1 VIPRWRP
8 LPSLAALDARIRGV
22 SHEARGVFMLL
33 VCSSDVDGVV
43 RYAGP
48 VRHAVD
54 ALAGESASI
63 SLDELV
69 EAQLVDIDCEGE
81 LVLPDVPRWQ
91 AENAPLAPSRRAPE
105 PSTRDDHDEA
115 TDDAS
120 PLDRRTAGRRLAKQ
134 WTRRGLKDTDAKL
147 RWLSTEQGRAYLE
160 TSGITFDLA
169 RAIATGDATPPATP
183 PATLSA
189 TPRHPAAPESATP
202 NATPP
207 AALGSPPVPPSG
219 EKTREEQR
227 KALST
232 ASARDATPPATLSAT
247 PRHPAAPESAT
258 PRPSVG
264 EAPDTAP
271 PSIGESSRSFSS
283 LLFDLAKQSDGR
295 FAMAGSVDQQ
305 EDVATVFRESGLS
318 DEALLSALRCPS
330 KALAGFEMV
339 TRNNFV
345 SVAMLAG
352 KRGADGRHPCDAAH
366 SLVAYVRAQAAAPIE
381 EPYGMASVPTVEETR
396 AANAGRLERQKRGRE
411 VVAKMLSEGWRPPPL
426 KSRAT
431 EQKTEASETQEA
443 TGG

>member
-1 VIPRWRP
+1 MIPRWRP

-91 AENAPLAPSRRAPE
+91 GENAPLAPSRRAPE

-169 RAIATGDATPPATP
+169 RAIAAGDATPP
-183 PATLSA
+183 
-189 TPRHPAAPESATP
+189 
-202 NATPP
+202 
-207 AALGSPPVPPSG
+207 
-219 EKTREEQR
+219 
-227 KALST
+227 
-232 ASARDATPPATLSAT
+232 ATPPATLSAT

>member
-1 VIPRWRP
+1 MIPRWRP

-169 RAIATGDATPPATP
+169 RAIATGDATPPAT
-183 PATLSA
+183 L
-189 TPRHPAAPESATP
+189 
-202 NATPP
+202 N
-207 AALGSPPVPPSG
+207 
-219 EKTREEQR
+219 
-227 KALST
+227 
-232 ASARDATPPATLSAT
+232 AT